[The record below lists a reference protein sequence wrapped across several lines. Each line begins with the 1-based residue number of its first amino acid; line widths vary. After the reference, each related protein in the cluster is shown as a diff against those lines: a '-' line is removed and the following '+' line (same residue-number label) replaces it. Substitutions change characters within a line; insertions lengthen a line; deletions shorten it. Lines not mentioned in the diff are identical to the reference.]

1 MHGDKGIKIWQFLLC
16 CLFGGCCIL
25 GQVSC
30 LHCIL
35 EQRLWMSHVENAA
48 AINPAVFRIL
58 DYIFAS
64 V

>member
-1 MHGDKGIKIWQFLLC
+1 MAISALPSAWRLLY
-16 CLFGGCCIL
+16 FRA
-25 GQVSC
+25 SC

-35 EQRLWMSHVENAA
+35 VQRLWISHVENAA

-58 DYIFAS
+58 DYVFAS